1 MPNTTFR
8 LVAERYRDSGTDRRW
23 RKIIAIA
30 LVVITVA
37 AAVTVFRRDV
47 DWESR
52 NNEARRLGLVADR
65 NGNFNSARRHYEN
78 ALANDPYDWETHF
91 DLANILMK
99 RLNDLEGALRHFLYT
114 LAYAPEP
121 AVIEAAERDVRI
133 LRLIRSGHLENPQD
147 ALNDLYMAAEARTS
161 ELFAHRLS
169 VDLRDDSDA
178 YWRGW
183 TSRGRGTVTLM
194 RISDSHDG
202 FFDAY
207 LELEF
212 SDETSM
218 SMHMKA
224 PIRDIW
230 RIRLSFP

>member
-78 ALANDPYDWETHF
+78 ALANDPYDWETNF

-99 RLNDLEGALRHFLYT
+99 RLNDLEGA
-114 LAYAPEP
+114 
-121 AVIEAAERDVRI
+121 
-133 LRLIRSGHLENPQD
+133 
-147 ALNDLYMAAEARTS
+147 
-161 ELFAHRLS
+161 
-169 VDLRDDSDA
+169 
-178 YWRGW
+178 
-183 TSRGRGTVTLM
+183 
-194 RISDSHDG
+194 
-202 FFDAY
+202 
-207 LELEF
+207 
-212 SDETSM
+212 
-218 SMHMKA
+218 
-224 PIRDIW
+224 
-230 RIRLSFP
+230 